1 MAENIAVF
9 FVGERITAFLV
20 LFGKQVEKSG
30 NVTFMDKTA
39 VLVHTEKLAEIESH
53 VLIDKLF
60 QQTSEV
66 VGVDV
71 HGWQCRIRVGV
82 AEVGLVPFQFGTLLH
97 HVVPCVDFVLLEI
110 V

>member
-1 MAENIAVF
+1 MD
-9 FVGERITAFLV
+9 
-20 LFGKQVEKSG
+20 K
-30 NVTFMDKTA
+30 VTF
-39 VLVHTEKLAEIESH
+39 LIHTEELAEIESH

-71 HGWQCRIRVGV
+71 HGRQRRIRVGV

-97 HVVPCVDFVLLEI
+97 HVVPCVDFILLEI